1 MADRKATNRY
11 YPPEFWDDPKFS
23 DKSNLNS
30 FRGEGWRN
38 RGAQVNSKLLTQGR
52 NVIRFETPFDIW
64 CEGCN
69 EVIHKGVRFNADK
82 EKVRLAGRRCAH
94 CPNSARPL
102 PPPSPRFPGAAG
114 VVRSYRSSV
123 WACSACS
130 GERGTC
136 RCSAVQG
143 VPPTLCAPALCARH
157 TLPPHAAPH
166 TLLHPAPTSYAAPA
180 TMCVAERAAA
190 DAN

>member
-69 EVIHKGVRFNADK
+69 QVIHKGVRFNADK
-82 EKVRLAGRRCAH
+82 EKVRLRALSPTPCLPACPSPPLRRGRRHGA
-94 CPNSARPL
+94 SSRSRIRPGSG
-102 PPPSPRFPGAAG
+102 PRPSGR
-114 VVRSYRSSV
+114 
-123 WACSACS
+123 
-130 GERGTC
+130 
-136 RCSAVQG
+136 
-143 VPPTLCAPALCARH
+143 ALVLA
-157 TLPPHAAPH
+157 
-166 TLLHPAPTSYAAPA
+166 
-180 TMCVAERAAA
+180 
-190 DAN
+190 

>member
-94 CPNSARPL
+94 CAQLRA
-102 PPPSPRFPGAAG
+102 PPPSPLSPLSRRGGRGA
-114 VVRSYRSSV
+114 
-123 WACSACS
+123 W
-130 GERGTC
+130 
-136 RCSAVQG
+136 
-143 VPPTLCAPALCARH
+143 
-157 TLPPHAAPH
+157 
-166 TLLHPAPTSYAAPA
+166 
-180 TMCVAERAAA
+180 
-190 DAN
+190 

>member
-69 EVIHKGVRFNADK
+69 QVIHKGVRFNSDK
-82 EKVRLAGRRCAH
+82 TKVCHGHALRSCEEHLPAA
-94 CPNSARPL
+94 CPFVHFCL
-102 PPPSPRFPGAAG
+102 
-114 VVRSYRSSV
+114 
-123 WACSACS
+123 
-130 GERGTC
+130 
-136 RCSAVQG
+136 
-143 VPPTLCAPALCARH
+143 
-157 TLPPHAAPH
+157 
-166 TLLHPAPTSYAAPA
+166 
-180 TMCVAERAAA
+180 
-190 DAN
+190 

>member
-82 EKVRLAGRRCAH
+82 NKVAPPALHFAANGCS
-94 CPNSARPL
+94 CFGSARTA
-102 PPPSPRFPGAAG
+102 SDTT
-114 VVRSYRSSV
+114 RSL
-123 WACSACS
+123 
-130 GERGTC
+130 C
-136 RCSAVQG
+136 RTV
-143 VPPTLCAPALCARH
+143 
-157 TLPPHAAPH
+157 
-166 TLLHPAPTSYAAPA
+166 SYC
-180 TMCVAERAAA
+180 TQ
-190 DAN
+190 